1 MNYLKQGRVAT
12 DSDNRNLTA
21 LPSKLF
27 QPLPTRNQQRAQ
39 IYMTPTQG
47 IESEMYSIAIPLS
60 SGCTAPALYINQNL
74 ILAEDEDNNLLE
86 NPSVQRRPN

>member
-47 IESEMYSIAIPLS
+47 IESEM
-60 SGCTAPALYINQNL
+60 
-74 ILAEDEDNNLLE
+74 
-86 NPSVQRRPN
+86 